1 MAADDDAQ
9 FARISQDLADA
20 LVAALPGWVERQVRS
35 RVVASGGTM
44 DDSVAA
50 QAAAAGQICAATV
63 GPALRALLATDPDEQ
78 RTTPLTLVRD
88 AVRYP
93 TEVLVHAGVTP
104 AVRDEFEQRVLP
116 DDLYGLAPATFAD
129 IDENLAEIG
138 LVWGAAK
145 AHVHLARRRELD
157 GAREIDRTRD
167 ADEGSGT

>member
-20 LVAALPGWVERQVRS
+20 LVAALPGWVERGVRS
-35 RVVASGGTM
+35 RVVAAGAAM
-44 DDSVAA
+44 DDSLAEHA
-50 QAAAAGQICAATV
+50 RAAGIACAATV
-63 GPALRALLATDPDEQ
+63 GPELRALLATDPDEQ

-93 TEVLVHAGVTP
+93 TEVLVHAGVEAP
-104 AVRDEFEQRVLP
+104 VRDEFEQRVLP
-116 DDLYGLAPATFAD
+116 EDLYGLAPASFAD
-129 IDENLAEIG
+129 IDERLAEVG

-157 GAREIDRTRD
+157 RTRG
-167 ADEGSGT
+167 AQEGSGT